1 MNLKCFVVKYYRSV
15 FLIEN
20 MSNLKMLFTH
30 NALSTGIVFYKRN
43 TDFVLKQ
50 EQHAQKVRISY
61 GWILGGDV
69 FFMYIWSSAFILHVL
84 ALFLYE

>member
-20 MSNLKMLFTH
+20 MSNLKMLFTR

-61 GWILGGDV
+61 GWILGGGCFFYVHLVKRIYITCTSVV
-69 FFMYIWSSAFILHVL
+69 FV
-84 ALFLYE
+84 